1 MSVTVIYE
9 DNHLIAVNKRS
20 GDLSQPDSTED
31 PSLIELIKEDL
42 KIRYNKPGNVFLGS
56 IHRLDRP
63 VTGAI
68 IYSKTSKALG
78 RMNAIFKNKELNK
91 IYLALVDHKPFKD
104 KGFLTHYLKKDS
116 YRNKSFVTSKNDSE
130 AKISKLEYKTV
141 GKFGNYWLLRI
152 KLYTGRH
159 HQIRV
164 QLNHIGCRIVGDI
177 KYGFPE
183 PNSDKSICLHCHT
196 IEFIHPVSKEQIR
209 ITADLPHIP
218 EWDIIRDAS

>member
-1 MSVTVIYE
+1 V
-9 DNHLIAVNKRS
+9 D
-20 GDLSQPDSTED
+20 
-31 PSLIELIKEDL
+31 
-42 KIRYNKPGNVFLGS
+42 NKPFM
-56 IHRLDRP
+56 DR
-63 VTGAI
+63 
-68 IYSKTSKALG
+68 
-78 RMNAIFKNKELNK
+78 
-91 IYLALVDHKPFKD
+91 
-104 KGFLTHYLKKDS
+104 GFLTHYLKKDS
-116 YRNKSFVTSKNDSE
+116 YRNKSFVTSKKDPE

-141 GKFGNYWLLRI
+141 GKFGDFWLLRI
-152 KLYTGRH
+152 KLHTGRH

-177 KYGFPE
+177 KYGFSE